1 MREIFKATLTLCVIG
16 ALAGCQ
22 TTKNVNTESLK
33 TGANNAV
40 DSTVDALNTSTI
52 ALGKVDRSGTV
63 TKAPSIADSSDPVS
77 DQNLKDAALSPLED
91 FNIRRREVP
100 ALLTEIG
107 DPYALPADQ
116 SCAGYA
122 RSVADLDAV
131 LGIDYDN
138 PNLDLTSSDSFNERT
153 KDLGLA
159 GVNSGVG
166 FFIPGREL
174 IAEATGSAP
183 RQRYIRALFQR
194 GVARRGFLK
203 GTARSKGCAS

>member
-1 MREIFKATLTLCVIG
+1 MKHNIKLTIALCVISTLG
-16 ALAGCQ
+16 ACQ
-22 TTKNVNTESLK
+22 TVPENGEGFK
-33 TGANNAV
+33 TSANKAV
-40 DSTVDALNTSTI
+40 DGTVDALNTGTERLGDLDRKGTI
-52 ALGKVDRSGTV
+52 

-77 DQNLKDAALSPLED
+77 DQNIKDAALSPLED
-91 FNIRRREVP
+91 LNIRRREFP
-100 ALLTEIG
+100 TLLTEID
-107 DPYALPADQ
+107 DPYALPADT

-122 RSVADLDAV
+122 RSVAELDSV
-131 LGIDYDN
+131 LGVDYDH
-138 PNLDLTSSDSFNERT
+138 PALDLSNPDTFNERA

-166 FFIPGREL
+166 FFLPGREL

-203 GTARSKGCAS
+203 GTARSKGC